1 MIHRTFDRQTALLC
15 GAAFMMGGTL
25 STWWTAMP
33 YLLSAIGGTEKHVGL
48 ALSLH
53 MSGYAV
59 FLVIA
64 NRNRQLNCRKATR
77 TAVTVM
83 LAACLTSML
92 GLIYAISGQNPR
104 MGFVWLLMA
113 MGCLSGTALAFYWPF
128 LMSWASADLEGGA
141 LSRRLGSFNRGWSGA
156 VLFGPLIG
164 AGLVDISVPLPLL
177 AAAFFLILCW
187 LLLTRA
193 RAPQATPS
201 QVDTPAGAPAHASLS
216 MLWMAR
222 LALICA
228 WGGLA
233 ISRSQF
239 ALRFTDLGYRPSL
252 FGVLM
257 TLCAL
262 VIYLVL
268 ASMGRW
274 HAWHGS
280 KMWLWL
286 VPVLEGVVL
295 LLFAHSTSFPVF
307 GAAMCM
313 QGAAVAISYSAH
325 QYYSAARS
333 VTRSA
338 SMTIHELMIAIATIL
353 GSTPAGYLA
362 YYCGPL
368 SPYVFG
374 LTLCGLIL
382 LLQTAI
388 IARDQWYY
396 HPLT

>member
-1 MIHRTFDRQTALLC
+1 
-15 GAAFMMGGTL
+15 MMGGAL

-48 ALSLH
+48 ALALH
-53 MSGYAV
+53 MSGYAACLV
-59 FLVIA
+59 FA
-64 NRNRQLNCRKATR
+64 NRNHQLNCRKATR
-77 TAVTVM
+77 TAATII
-83 LAACLTSML
+83 LSACLVSML
-92 GLIYAISGQNPR
+92 GMLYAMVGQNHR
-104 MGFVWLLMA
+104 LGLVWLLLA
-113 MGCLSGTALAFYWPF
+113 MGCLSGMAMAFYWPF

-141 LSRRLGSFNRGWSGA
+141 LSRRLGAFNRGWSGA

-164 AGLVDISVPLPLL
+164 AGLVDIGVPLPLVA
-177 AAAFFLILCW
+177 AAAFLVLCW

-193 RAPQATPS
+193 HASQAPPPLA
-201 QVDTPAGAPAHASLS
+201 DTPVCPPLPISLS

-222 LALICA
+222 LALVCA

-233 ISRSQF
+233 ITRSQF

-268 ASMGRW
+268 AGMGRW
-274 HAWHGS
+274 HAWHGN

-286 VPVLEGVVL
+286 VPVLEGAAL
-295 LLFAHSTSFPVF
+295 LLFAHSSSFIVF
-307 GAAMCM
+307 GVAMSM

-325 QYYSAARS
+325 QYYGAARS

-368 SPYVFG
+368 SPYLFG
-374 LTLCGLIL
+374 LTLCGVAHLS
-382 LLQTAI
+382 QTVL
-388 IARDQWYY
+388 IARGRHHYR
-396 HPLT
+396 PLT